1 MLSMMSK
8 HFSRQHLT
16 FFFQGT
22 GFDISCK
29 LPPEETICMKYQIL
43 FSEKNKKQN
52 IINLSSAELGQR
64 MLLKLMNSTFK
75 ASMQN
80 KNHYFH
86 EKIIRKI

>member
-1 MLSMMSK
+1 
-8 HFSRQHLT
+8 
-16 FFFQGT
+16 
-22 GFDISCK
+22 
-29 LPPEETICMKYQIL
+29 MKYQIL

-64 MLLKLMNSTFK
+64 MQLKLVKMTFK

-86 EKIIRKI
+86 EKKIRKV